1 VPTSESNRTKSI
13 ATRLTDAEFAEIESA
28 AGSAGK
34 KVAEWLREA
43 ALSHAR
49 ATGEEKTTDTVLLAE
64 VMALRSLIVNLF
76 AVASKGPLSD
86 ETLRKIAAY
95 ADAIKDQ
102 KAEEL
107 LARKRSQPAPGSGE
121 K

>member
-1 VPTSESNRTKSI
+1 MLFRS
-13 ATRLTDAEFAEIESA
+13 
-28 AGSAGK
+28 
-34 KVAEWLREA
+34 
-43 ALSHAR
+43 
-49 ATGEEKTTDTVLLAE
+49 TTDTVLLAE

-107 LARKRSQPAPGSGE
+107 LARKHVLKTPGSGE